1 MARVVVVGAGV
12 AGLGAALALGR
23 AGHEVTVLE
32 RDATPLPPDPDTAF
46 WWDRRGAPQ
55 VRHSHAFLARL
66 RNVLRDRHP
75 DVLQALLDAGATEL
89 RFAEGMPDTIDDRS
103 PRPGDE
109 DLVALACRRTTFEW
123 VLRKA
128 SLASPGV
135 ALLDGVVVDGLVAVD
150 DPAGLRRVSGVHL
163 GDGRTVEG
171 DLVVLA
177 GGRRGDVPAWF
188 EAIGARRVTE
198 DDEDTGIVY
207 WSRFYRLT
215 GEAPVTE
222 GPIGADL
229 GYLKFAVFQGDN
241 GTFSVTLATSNEDA
255 TLRALTSPTRFDKA
269 AAALQPVAPWL
280 APGVSEAI
288 TEVHPM
294 ARLRNRIRRFLV
306 DGRPAALGVVAIG
319 DAHTCTNPLYGRGCS
334 LGIVHAELLADAV
347 AEHGAFDDGF
357 HLAFE
362 AATAEQIEPWYRAAV
377 MQDRAQRAE
386 AHRLLLESRGEAPGP
401 TDGDDDPEYVQRRF
415 MREVLRDGL
424 LPALRTDATVFRAFL
439 RGFNL
444 LDSPEALMQDT
455 AVMAKV
461 LEAYQARDEREPEPP
476 LGPDRDTM
484 LDLLGLQDTAA

>member
-1 MARVVVVGAGV
+1 MPRIVVVGAGV

-23 AGHEVTVLE
+23 AGHDVTVLE

-66 RNVLRDRHP
+66 RNSLRDRHP
-75 DVLQALLDAGATEL
+75 DVLQLLLDAGATEL
-89 RFAEGMPDTIDDRS
+89 RFAEGMPDTIEDRT
-103 PRPGDE
+103 PLPGDE

-128 SLASPGV
+128 ALASPGV
-135 ALLDGVVVDGLVAVD
+135 SLLDGVVVDGLAAVD
-150 DPAGLRRVSGVHL
+150 DPTGLRRVTGVHL
-163 GDGRTVEG
+163 EDGRTLDG
-171 DLVVLA
+171 DLVVIA

-188 EAIGARRVTE
+188 DAIGARPVE
-198 DDEDTGIVY
+198 EVDEDTGIVY

-215 GEAPVTE
+215 GEAPVTD
-222 GPIGADL
+222 GPIGGDL

-255 TLRALTSPTRFDKA
+255 TLRALKAPERFDVA
-269 AAALQPVAPWL
+269 AAALSPIGPWL
-280 APGVSEAI
+280 ADGVSEAM

-294 ARLRNRIRRFLV
+294 AKLRNRIRRFLV

-347 AEHGAFDDGF
+347 AEHDAFDDEF

-362 AATAEQIEPWYRAAV
+362 EATAREIEPWYKAAV
-377 MQDRAQRAE
+377 TQDRAQRAE
-386 AHRLLLESRGEAPGP
+386 AHRLLLEARGEAPEP
-401 TDGDDDPEYVQRRF
+401 DESDPDEVQREF
-415 MREVLRDGL
+415 MRSVLREGL

-444 LDSPEALMQDT
+444 LSSPDALMQDT
-455 AVMAKV
+455 EVMAKV
-461 LEAYQARDEREPEPP
+461 LEAYQSRHEREPDPP
-476 LGPDRDTM
+476 LGPDRADM
-484 LDLLGLQDTAA
+484 LELIGLEDDAA